1 MEPSQ
6 GEAGRR
12 VQLTSTAAHVSSH
25 SLELYSVLLT
35 YQCTRESGCFSCFF
49 AEDQSISKHDIFHSY
64 QSQTLVI

>member
-6 GEAGRR
+6 GEAGKR
-12 VQLTSTAAHVSSH
+12 VQLTSTDAHVGSH

-35 YQCTRESGCFSCFF
+35 YRCTRESDCFSCFF
-49 AEDQSISKHDIFHSY
+49 AENQSISKRDIFHSY